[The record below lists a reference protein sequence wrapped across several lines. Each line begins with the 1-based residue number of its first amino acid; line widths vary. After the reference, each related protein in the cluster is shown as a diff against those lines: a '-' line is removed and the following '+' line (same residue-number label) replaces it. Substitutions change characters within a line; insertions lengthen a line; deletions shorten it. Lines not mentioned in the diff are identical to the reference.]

1 MIYNMVIITR
11 LFFTPIPDY
20 GTNSQLNNTLTNEP
34 EIPDCKTGRDK
45 F

>member
-1 MIYNMVIITR
+1 MLIITIPF
-11 LFFTPIPDY
+11 LTPIPDY
-20 GTNSQLNNTLTNEP
+20 GTNSQLNNTLTNGP